1 MNKKIYKQLIKWILY
16 LSAIVII
23 IVFYWSDK
31 PINNK
36 KNYINNPIFSKNI
49 DIYSQPAQ
57 SFASLQQKK
66 HKKIFSRNSKKKF
79 ESYSYKGNKN
89 NYKLN
94 EQKLDTKTINIK
106 LILDFSDST
115 SNLMIDDINHYTA
128 NNNKYFDQITK
139 LFLQNNIKINSKYIS
154 KLSPII
160 WINIDVNDEHLALKL
175 LEELDFIAL
184 IINNL
189 PKTTSGKAVP
199 FELFKNTNQKSS
211 KKWFHTILDGRLN
224 GNYNNWSPPNDDV
237 FKNWYIPRNEP
248 LPPEIFHEQK
258 EIVEYDK
265 GIGRT
270 RARIGV
276 VETDMSG
283 IFDDNDG
290 KKVGFAFNE
299 IHYFNI
305 GGAPQVKEKDDQND
319 HAILVS
325 KIAGGTGGF
334 SPGADLFIVNLADID
349 FDSPTWMTVFERLI
363 IEYKIKIINHSY
375 GYDFISKSDIGA
387 DFKNTYNI
395 DSLIENSVA
404 KYMDHIFYLD
414 FLSRKYGVIN
424 VFAAGNE
431 YALRLTQDKGF
442 KRHGYISG
450 YANALNSIVVGSTF
464 GTKDNFFASD
474 FSNRLLPDEQ
484 NELPKPLISAPGEN
498 ITGMPGQKSPAS
510 GTSFSTPIVTGIIS
524 EIYSAYYWMLKDKN
538 IIPAIMSLLASS
550 ANDSSFDLDK
560 IKLYVESTK
569 QSNEKEGVFST
580 IDDYF
585 SNPEK
590 KSYLE
595 KYNNERK
602 TKPSGLDSA
611 IGAGQ
616 ISFKNIKKAISNL
629 KTFSVSYDNDSE
641 NVYYSPDIE
650 IEKGKKLKA
659 SLAWAFNAGLTK
671 PVWEPFAEYSS
682 KNESKNDSWFGK
694 FSGLLGSPFFYD
706 IDTVDQL
713 LKEKYEKEFHP
724 KYPNEWLNRK
734 TLFEK
739 QKDTLF
745 SDYNLILQR
754 KDGGTWEDIKLNSGN
769 SKKSNVELI
778 RYTAEKTGIYR
789 LVVKKNRSSLF
800 KNSIDDDL
808 AVSHVIQ

>member
-1 MNKKIYKQLIKWILY
+1 M
-16 LSAIVII
+16 
-23 IVFYWSDK
+23 FYWSDT

-49 DIYSQPAQ
+49 DVYSQPAHSL
-57 SFASLQQKK
+57 SFLQQKK

-89 NYKLN
+89 NYNLK
-94 EQKLDTKTINIK
+94 EQKLDTQTINIK
-106 LILDFSDST
+106 LLLDFSDST

-160 WINIDVNDEHLALKL
+160 WINIDVNDEHVALKL

-189 PKTTSGKAVP
+189 PKTTSEKP
-199 FELFKNTNQKSS
+199 LPSELLKNTNQRSS
-211 KKWFHTILDGRLN
+211 KKWFHTILDRRRKS
-224 GNYNNWSPPNDDV
+224 NYNQWPPNDDV
-237 FKNWYIPRNEP
+237 LKNIFKIYKGP
-248 LPPEIFHEQK
+248 LPPRAFHEQK

-265 GIGRT
+265 GIGRI
-270 RARIGV
+270 RGRIGV
-276 VETDMSG
+276 VEPDMSG
-283 IFDDNDG
+283 IFDENDG
-290 KKVGFAFNE
+290 EKVGFFLNE

-305 GGAPQVKEKDDQND
+305 GGAPQEKLKDDQND

-325 KIAGGTGGF
+325 KIAGGAGGF
-334 SPGADLFIVNLADID
+334 SPGSDLFIVNLADIN

-363 IEYKIKIINHSY
+363 IEYRVKIINHSY
-375 GYDFISKSDIGA
+375 GFDFISKSDIEA
-387 DFKNTYNI
+387 KFENIYNI
-395 DSLIENSVA
+395 DSLIGNSVA
-404 KYMDHIFYLD
+404 HYIDHIFYLD

-424 VFAAGNE
+424 IFAAGNE
-431 YALRLTQDKGF
+431 YARRLKEDNDLEKY
-442 KRHGYISG
+442 GYISG

-464 GTKDNFFASD
+464 GTKDNFFASN
-474 FSNRLLPDEQ
+474 FSNRLLPKEQ

-498 ITGMPGQKSPAS
+498 ITGIPGKKSPAS
-510 GTSFSTPIVTGIIS
+510 GTSFSAPIVTGIIS
-524 EIYSAYYWMLKDKN
+524 DIYSAYYWMLKDEK

-550 ANDSSFDLDK
+550 ANDSSFDLDR

-569 QSNEKEGVFST
+569 QSNEKEGVVST

-585 SNPEK
+585 SNPAK

-595 KYNNERK
+595 NYNNERK

-694 FSGLLGSPFFYD
+694 FSALLGSPFFYD
-706 IDTVDQL
+706 IDTVD
-713 LKEKYEKEFHP
+713 
-724 KYPNEWLNRK
+724 
-734 TLFEK
+734 
-739 QKDTLF
+739 
-745 SDYNLILQR
+745 
-754 KDGGTWEDIKLNSGN
+754 
-769 SKKSNVELI
+769 
-778 RYTAEKTGIYR
+778 
-789 LVVKKNRSSLF
+789 
-800 KNSIDDDL
+800 
-808 AVSHVIQ
+808 